1 MRGGAGGLGPY
12 SQIPWAAKALSLLCC
27 ALRGPGTPSHT
38 SSQTTRPLA
47 LGHMTGVWSALRN
60 PQDLQ
65 GLKATVGARA
75 LPALTP
81 PPAQASYSFGP
92 SCCLAPSSTGHKSRP
107 VVDGGELL
115 PRAPD
120 FPASRPSSGDVAETS
135 LWPRVHSC
143 TGQQGPA
150 QGQADRQLQGG
161 AGPRGEGGCLGA
173 GLRARPSLITWGTQ
187 MHNLDAPHPICSSAG
202 LGLTGN

>member
-12 SQIPWAAKALSLLCC
+12 SQIPCAAKALSLLCC
-27 ALRGPGTPSHT
+27 ALRGPGTPSPP
-38 SSQTTRPLA
+38 SSQATRPLA

-115 PRAPD
+115 PGRQEPRLLISQLHALPLETWLR
-120 FPASRPSSGDVAETS
+120 PA
-135 LWPRVHSC
+135 C
-143 TGQQGPA
+143 GPESTAA
-150 QGQADRQLQGG
+150 QASKVQ
-161 AGPRGEGGCLGA
+161 P
-173 GLRARPSLITWGTQ
+173 RARP
-187 MHNLDAPHPICSSAG
+187 
-202 LGLTGN
+202 TGSCRAEQGPGGKEAAWVPG